1 MMNKLSTIFQRYR
14 QGAGAF
20 WQERTEQE
28 RKFLAVGGAA
38 AALALAY
45 ALLIGPAV
53 GGRARLLKEMPQL
66 RVDAAEIEG
75 LARQAAELARQAPA
89 PPEPMSRAALTAAL
103 AARGLVAQSVS
114 LTGDYAKLQ
123 LNGASFAALSGW
135 LDALRRDSR
144 VAVQEAN
151 VVALPTAGLVDAT
164 LTLRQVAGPVK

>member
-1 MMNKLSTIFQRYR
+1 MNQLRTRFNGYR
-14 QGAGAF
+14 QGAAAF

-53 GGRARLLKEMPQL
+53 GGRAQLLKEMPQL
-66 RVDAAEIEG
+66 RIDAAEIEG

-89 PPEPMSRAALTAAL
+89 PAATMSRDALTAAL

-114 LTGDYAKLQ
+114 LTGDYAKVQ
-123 LNGASFAALSGW
+123 LNGASFAALAGW
-135 LDALRRDSR
+135 LEALRRDSR
-144 VAVQEAN
+144 VTVQEAN
-151 VVALPTAGLVDAT
+151 VVALPTPGLVDAS
-164 LTLRQVAGPVK
+164 LTLRQVAGGAK